1 MEYLLK
7 NERYMETP
15 LCRAVQNSTIPTT
28 RRINHGELP
37 RYHIHGCHEPIVPKE
52 VLNRPSVYS
61 PNVLC
66 IQTEEKEEAFP
77 LKWSVL
83 TAVTNSAG

>member
-1 MEYLLK
+1 M
-7 NERYMETP
+7 
-15 LCRAVQNSTIPTT
+15 ANSPCIIFTAAMS
-28 RRINHGELP
+28 RLFQKRF
-37 RYHIHGCHEPIVPKE
+37 
-52 VLNRPSVYS
+52 LNRPSVYS